1 MSALNTLSVLPLVA
15 AGAFPLLLHPEA
27 CQSLPWTSL
36 TVPGKKRIPVKTV
49 GSFLLGCVEP
59 PPPGVRRAREARG
72 LLVQRQDSGGEQ
84 GHRTFSIIP
93 GSVTRVH
100 FHPEQQLLDLPLPKC
115 GLSSLPSAKVNLSNE
130 CDLWS
135 AASQPCSLPLH
146 HPAAAQ
152 LIKYVILF
160 PLGIKKYFITC
171 RHAEVA
177 ACSLQLFSEQQD
189 HEETSPAPAPHSAL
203 PALQAPTGL
212 LEAPWGAI
220 G

>member
-59 PPPGVRRAREARG
+59 PPPGIRGAREARG

-93 GSVTRVH
+93 LSVTRVH
-100 FHPEQQLLDLPLPKC
+100 FHPEQQLLNLPLPKC
-115 GLSSLPSAKVNLSNE
+115 GLSSLPSAKVNLTVTSVICGALPPSLAPSPCIILLLPSLSN
-130 CDLWS
+130 
-135 AASQPCSLPLH
+135 
-146 HPAAAQ
+146 
-152 LIKYVILF
+152 ILF
-160 PLGIKKYFITC
+160 YFLW
-171 RHAEVA
+171 A
-177 ACSLQLFSEQQD
+177 
-189 HEETSPAPAPHSAL
+189 
-203 PALQAPTGL
+203 
-212 LEAPWGAI
+212 
-220 G
+220 